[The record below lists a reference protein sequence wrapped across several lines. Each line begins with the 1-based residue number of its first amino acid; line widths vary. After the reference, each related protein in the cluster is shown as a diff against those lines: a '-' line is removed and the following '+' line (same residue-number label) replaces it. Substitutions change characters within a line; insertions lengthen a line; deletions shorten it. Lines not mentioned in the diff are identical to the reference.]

1 MRKGG
6 LAVKIVKWIGI
17 VLGTLIAILL
27 IANAIWVWRSGAK
40 LRAEIEAIRA
50 AGDPVTLPELAG
62 QPIAPEKNAD
72 TYLSRAEKDLEA
84 IGREL
89 NEVYSSDAFHE
100 GRLSAE
106 HLALVEKT
114 LAAYPDVLPLLEQ
127 AAAAEEYH
135 PEIDYSLPPDNF
147 ITDLTSGMSR
157 LRLAAR
163 LLHARSLLLAKQ
175 GDRDA
180 ALYSAMLT
188 LRLARCQDPM
198 LIGYLVSV
206 AVRGLAIDSASR
218 LLQGGPVSNE
228 QHQELETLLARHDAM
243 AAFREAL
250 RSERPYMITSFRQT
264 IPGRDNWLMRAY
276 WDREELACLEL
287 IEQELAV
294 TERPFREARK
304 VRDETG
310 PGSWSTLARLTAP
323 AAEQAREAAERDR
336 ANVAC
341 LRVVN
346 ALVRREKPDELPR
359 ADLSDLGLPA
369 EATRDPFSGEPL
381 RVKKVTGGWLVY
393 SVGADL
399 NADGGDDEK
408 DVILAPTSD

>member
-27 IANAIWVWRSGAK
+27 IANAIWVWRSGAR

-50 AGDPVTLPELAG
+50 AGDPVTLPELAAE
-62 QPIAPEKNAD
+62 PITPEKNAD

-89 NEVYSSDAFHE
+89 NEVYGSDTFHE

-135 PEIDYSLPPDNF
+135 LVIDYGLSPTAFMAEYTLR
-147 ITDLTSGMSR
+147 LSR
-157 LRLAAR
+157 LRSVGR
-163 LLHARSLLLAKQ
+163 LLKARSLLLAEQ
-175 GDRDA
+175 GDRAA
-180 ALYSAMLT
+180 ALRSTVLT
-188 LRLARCQDPM
+188 LRLTRFQDPM
-198 LIGYLVSV
+198 IIGYLVNV
-206 AVRGLAIDSASR
+206 AVRGMAIDSASR
-218 LLQGGPVSNE
+218 LLQGGAVSDE
-228 QHQELETLLARHDAM
+228 LHQELETLLAQHDTM
-243 AAFREAL
+243 PAFREAL
-250 RSERPYMITSFRQT
+250 RTDRAFGISSFRET
-264 IPGRDNWLMRAY
+264 IPGRNNWLFRAY
-276 WDREELACLEL
+276 WDREEIAYLKLIKQEMTLTEL
-287 IEQELAV
+287 
-294 TERPFREARK
+294 PFSE
-304 VRDETG
+304 VRQIRDQTKSG
-310 PGSWSTLARLTAP
+310 AWGTLGGLVAP
-323 AAEQAREAAERDR
+323 AAEKAREAAERDR

-346 ALVRREKPDELPR
+346 ALVGREKPDQPPK

-369 EATRDPFSGEPL
+369 DATRDPFSGEPL

-399 NADGGDDEK
+399 NDDGGDEKK
-408 DVILAPTSD
+408 DVVLAPPAN

>member
-1 MRKGG
+1 M
-6 LAVKIVKWIGI
+6 
-17 VLGTLIAILL
+17 IAILL
-27 IANAIWVWRSGAK
+27 IANAIWVWRSGVK
-40 LRAEIEAIRA
+40 LRAEIEAVRA
-50 AGDPVTLPELAG
+50 AGEPVTLPELAG
-62 QPIAPEKNAD
+62 QPVAPEKNAD

-106 HLALVEKT
+106 QLALVEKT

-135 PEIDYSLPPDNF
+135 LEMDYTLVPTTFLDEYMPRV
-147 ITDLTSGMSR
+147 SR
-157 LRLAAR
+157 LRSAAR
-163 LLHARSLLLAKQ
+163 LLRARSILLVTRGDHDGALRSGLLA
-175 GDRDA
+175 
-180 ALYSAMLT
+180 
-188 LRLARCQDPM
+188 LRLSQKQDPV

-206 AVRGLAIDSASR
+206 AVRGMAATDCNR
-218 LLQGGPVSNE
+218 VLQDGPVSGE
-228 QHQELETLLARHDAM
+228 LRSELENLLSQVNTM
-243 AAFREAL
+243 EAFREAL
-250 RSERPYMITSFRQT
+250 RTERAFGISSFRET
-264 IPGRDNWLMRAY
+264 VPGRNNWLFRAY
-276 WDREELACLEL
+276 WDPEEIAYLKLIKQEMTLTEL
-287 IEQELAV
+287 PF
-294 TERPFREARK
+294 TE
-304 VRDETG
+304 VRQIRDQTKSG
-310 PGSWSTLARLTAP
+310 AWGTLGGLVAP
-323 AAEQAREAAERDR
+323 AAEKAREAAERDR

-346 ALVRREKPDELPR
+346 ALVRREKPDQPPKP
-359 ADLSDLGLPA
+359 DLSDLGLPA

-399 NADGGDDEK
+399 NDDGGDEEK